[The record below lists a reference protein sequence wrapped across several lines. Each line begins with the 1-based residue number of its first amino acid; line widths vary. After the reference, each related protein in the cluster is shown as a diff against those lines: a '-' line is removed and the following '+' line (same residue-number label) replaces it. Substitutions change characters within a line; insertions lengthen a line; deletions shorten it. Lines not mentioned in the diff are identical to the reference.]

1 MFLMKKKSVL
11 SLGLAS
17 AAMTLSGCQNIQMAE
32 SPIPVTADFHPIL
45 VSTQPSSQSSTQVE
59 GTEITLTQSTSSSSK

>member
-32 SPIPVTADFHPIL
+32 SPITGTADFHPIL
-45 VSTQPSSQSSTQVE
+45 VSTQPSSQAPIQVE
-59 GTEITLTQSTSSSSK
+59 DEAITLTQSTSNSSK

>member
-32 SPIPVTADFHPIL
+32 SPIPVTADFHTIL

>member
-45 VSTQPSSQSSTQVE
+45 VSTQPSSQAPTQVE
-59 GTEITLTQSTSSSSK
+59 EEAITLTQSTSNSSK

>member
-32 SPIPVTADFHPIL
+32 SPIPVTADLHPIL
-45 VSTQPSSQSSTQVE
+45 VSTQPSSQAPIQVE
-59 GTEITLTQSTSSSSK
+59 DEAITLTQSTSNSSK